1 MRYYIMT
8 KAGKILI
15 VNRRNITATPV
26 TWIDGDGVQSETIVY
41 RRHLY
46 TYSSAHKAFVF

>member
-1 MRYYIMT
+1 MRYTYIMT

-15 VNRRNITATPV
+15 VTKRSIT
-26 TWIDGDGVQSETIVY
+26 TWIDGNGVQSDTIVY

-46 TYSSAHKAFVF
+46 TYSNFHKAFVF

>member
-15 VNRRNITATPV
+15 VTNRNITPV

-46 TYSSAHKAFVF
+46 TYSNARKAFVF